1 MKVIGKIFFTGLLTV
16 VPVVATVYLVIWV
29 VSGIEGFLGRQL
41 KLLIPDELYHAG
53 MGLLFAVVL
62 IFGVGLLMR
71 ALVFRQIIRLGESAL
86 LGIPVVKIVYKS
98 LKDFFGLF
106 SGDQTGELLQVVSV
120 KLPGSPMSLL
130 GFITRS
136 DFSDLP
142 QGVANPGDVAVYL
155 PMSYQIGGFTVMLP
169 RSSVM
174 PVTMARDEAMR
185 FVLTAGLK
193 AQGQKSPAASR

>member
-1 MKVIGKIFFTGLLTV
+1 MKVIGKIFFTGVFTV

-29 VSGIEGFLGRQL
+29 VAAIEGFLGRQL

-53 MGLLFAVVL
+53 MGLLFALVL
-62 IFGVGLLMR
+62 ISAVGLLMR
-71 ALVFRQIIRLGESAL
+71 ALFFRQLIKLGERAL
-86 LGIPVVKIVYKS
+86 LGIPVIKIVYKS

-120 KLPGSPMSLL
+120 QLPGSQMRLL

-142 QGVANPGDVAVYL
+142 PGVANAGDVAVYL
-155 PMSYQIGGFTVMLP
+155 PMSYQVGGYTGMVP
-169 RSSVM
+169 RASIT

-185 FVLTAGLK
+185 FVLPAVLK
-193 AQGQKSPAASR
+193 SQGKKSLPASG

>member
-1 MKVIGKIFFTGLLTV
+1 MKVIGKIFFTGVFTV
-16 VPVVATVYLVIWV
+16 VPVVATIYLVIWV
-29 VSGIEGFLGRQL
+29 VSAIEGFLGRQL

-62 IFGVGLLMR
+62 IFAVGLLMR
-71 ALVFRQIIRLGESAL
+71 ALFFRQIIKLGERAL
-86 LGIPVVKIVYKS
+86 LGIPVIKIVYKS

-120 KLPGSPMSLL
+120 QLPGSQMKLL

-142 QGVANPGDVAVYL
+142 PGVANAGDVAVYL
-155 PMSYQIGGFTVMLP
+155 PMSYQVGGYTVMVP
-169 RSSVM
+169 RASIT

-193 AQGQKSPAASR
+193 SQGKKSLSASG